1 MINKKLAKIF
11 REIAEYL
18 EMEDVQF
25 KPQAY
30 RKAAFLIENLDQS
43 VKEIYKEGGEKAL
56 KDLSGI
62 GESIADK
69 IIEYIKTGEI
79 DYYKK
84 YKEKVP
90 VKFDELTSVEGIGPK
105 TVKKLWKKLDVKD
118 LKTLEKAAKNKKIR
132 KLEGFGEKSEEN
144 ILQGIEFVKKS
155 KGRFLLGDILP
166 VVENI
171 KKKLENLKEVQKVDV
186 CGSVRR
192 KKSTIGDIDFLVL
205 TDDSGPVMDFFVS
218 MDNVVKVWGK
228 GESKSSI
235 RTDEGFDVDLRVI
248 PKESYG
254 AALQYFTGSK
264 DHNIETRK
272 VAISKNLKLSEYG
285 VFKKEKRIT
294 GETEEEVYN
303 AIGLPFIEPE
313 LRTDN
318 GEIEAAQNNELPD
331 LIKLKD
337 IKGDLHIHSNWNGGD
352 NHIEEIAKAAREMG
366 YKYIGISDHTKA
378 LKIEDG
384 LDEEK
389 LEEQRK
395 EIDKLNRK
403 LKGITILQGAET
415 NILKDGSID
424 ISDKALEKLDFAIA
438 GVHSYFKMEEEEMTD
453 RIIKAMSNPNINII
467 SHPTGR
473 ILKKRDQYNINFD
486 KILEF
491 AKKTNTVLEIDSFK
505 KRLDLKDTN
514 IKKAKEKGV
523 KMIINSDAHNIIHL
537 RYMELGVFQ
546 ARRGWAE
553 KKDIINTLPVEKLTK
568 LFKKK

>member
-30 RKAAFLIENLDQS
+30 RKAAFLIENLGQS

-192 KKSTIGDIDFLVL
+192 KKSTIGDID
-205 TDDSGPVMDFFVS
+205 
-218 MDNVVKVWGK
+218 
-228 GESKSSI
+228 
-235 RTDEGFDVDLRVI
+235 
-248 PKESYG
+248 
-254 AALQYFTGSK
+254 
-264 DHNIETRK
+264 
-272 VAISKNLKLSEYG
+272 
-285 VFKKEKRIT
+285 
-294 GETEEEVYN
+294 
-303 AIGLPFIEPE
+303 
-313 LRTDN
+313 
-318 GEIEAAQNNELPD
+318 
-331 LIKLKD
+331 
-337 IKGDLHIHSNWNGGD
+337 
-352 NHIEEIAKAAREMG
+352 
-366 YKYIGISDHTKA
+366 
-378 LKIEDG
+378 
-384 LDEEK
+384 
-389 LEEQRK
+389 
-395 EIDKLNRK
+395 
-403 LKGITILQGAET
+403 
-415 NILKDGSID
+415 
-424 ISDKALEKLDFAIA
+424 
-438 GVHSYFKMEEEEMTD
+438 
-453 RIIKAMSNPNINII
+453 
-467 SHPTGR
+467 
-473 ILKKRDQYNINFD
+473 
-486 KILEF
+486 
-491 AKKTNTVLEIDSFK
+491 
-505 KRLDLKDTN
+505 
-514 IKKAKEKGV
+514 
-523 KMIINSDAHNIIHL
+523 
-537 RYMELGVFQ
+537 
-546 ARRGWAE
+546 
-553 KKDIINTLPVEKLTK
+553 
-568 LFKKK
+568 